1 MGIFSRYD
9 PEEEDW
15 SDIESESIAGRE
27 KQGFY
32 TVIGEYDV
40 YMFMQ
45 GEGIKYVDKEYKI
58 EKFIKYEDI
67 TSIEI
72 KGNYSTHETLKWG
85 LVGLAAGAKR
95 RVIELKY
102 NDGKTK
108 EKINL
113 KEIDRVDAENFVNAI
128 NARMAL
134 SASNVLIS
142 RKTLR
147 ADPLERIKEAKELLD
162 SGAITQEEFDEL
174 KNKYLKMI

>member
-9 PEEEDW
+9 PEAENW
-15 SDIESESIAGRE
+15 GDIESEAIAARE
-27 KQGFY
+27 KHGFY
-32 TVIGEYDV
+32 TVIGEYEV
-40 YMFMQ
+40 YMLMQ
-45 GEGIKYVDKEYKI
+45 QEDIKYVDKEFKI

-67 TSIEI
+67 TLIEI

-108 EKINL
+108 AKINL
-113 KEIDRVDAENFVNAI
+113 KEIDREDAENFIDAI
-128 NARMAL
+128 NARMAP
-134 SASNVLIS
+134 SAFNVLTS
-142 RKTLR
+142 RKTLH
-147 ADPLERIKEAKELLD
+147 ADPLESIKDAKELLD